1 LKENVMKVLLA
12 IDDEPASEEAVNEM
26 GRRHWGAG
34 TTVRV
39 LHAVGKFVPPAQEL
53 WHDSGGDLERAR
65 QEIKDRS
72 KQLTERVADWLREQ
86 GLAVETAVRDG
97 EAGPAVVEEAKEWG
111 ADLIIVGSRGRKG
124 LRRLFEGSVAHYV
137 VDHAHCPVEVVH
149 AKEGREESD
158 V

>member
-1 LKENVMKVLLA
+1 MKVLLA
-12 IDDEPASEEAVNEM
+12 IDEEPCSEEAVNEV
-26 GRRHWGAG
+26 GRRRWDEG

-39 LHAVGKFVPPAQEL
+39 LHAVGRFVPPAQEL

-65 QEIKDRS
+65 QEVKDRS
-72 KQLTERVADWLREQ
+72 KQLTERVADWLQEQ
-86 GLAVETAVRDG
+86 GLSVETAVRDG

-111 ADLIIVGSRGRKG
+111 ADLVIVGSRGHRG

-149 AKEGREESD
+149 GKDREEESGD
-158 V
+158 

>member
-1 LKENVMKVLLA
+1 MKVLLA
-12 IDDEPASEEAVNEM
+12 IDEEPCSEEAVNEV
-26 GRRHWGAG
+26 GRRQWAEG

-53 WHDSGGDLERAR
+53 WHDAGGDPQQAR
-65 QEIKDRS
+65 QEIKNRS

-86 GLAVETAVRDG
+86 GLTAETAVRDG
-97 EAGPAVVEEAKEWG
+97 EPGPAVVEEAREWG
-111 ADLIIVGSRGRKG
+111 ADLVVVGSRGHTG

-149 AKEGREESD
+149 PKAGAGESD
-158 V
+158 A